1 MSKIFIAIF
10 FFLFSIKVIFN
21 ILNEKAKTEDRS
33 TYHGFL
39 YFQRWLPNMSSAHTF
54 CFLPLLQ
61 LVRMKKVKGLS
72 FFKIYNS
79 KFDILIQSSF
89 INLDSSWSKMKTSK
103 FSWTHACLYILL
115 QNEGREKK
123 RKRYAPFSQQTIDY
137 WKHNENILVMITYL
151 KKNKMSCSKSITGC
165 SRNMLVQVNNMLLSQ
180 EHAEAEV
187 SRDVHVI
194 LLVLGRIF

>member
-1 MSKIFIAIF
+1 MSKIFLAII

-54 CFLPLLQ
+54 CFLLLLQ
-61 LVRMKKVKGLS
+61 LVRMKKVKGLP

-103 FSWTHACLYILL
+103 FSWTHACLFILL

-123 RKRYAPFSQQTIDY
+123 EKDMPHF
-137 WKHNENILVMITYL
+137 H
-151 KKNKMSCSKSITGC
+151 
-165 SRNMLVQVNNMLLSQ
+165 SRQLIIGNTTRTFQL
-180 EHAEAEV
+180 
-187 SRDVHVI
+187 
-194 LLVLGRIF
+194 